1 MSHALFKGPD
11 RGAQIN
17 GPYRISDPP
26 LRSAFNGGGG
36 GSEMVIMQAQIWTVQ
51 DGARKSTVYNGY
63 RTPPSVLPLME
74 GGGGVRDG
82 YNAGADLDGSK
93 QSA

>member
-11 RGAQIN
+11 RDAQIN
-17 GPYRISDPP
+17 GPYRISNPP
-26 LRSAFNGGGG
+26 LRSSFNGGGG
-36 GSEMVIMQAQIWTVQ
+36 GGSKMVIMQAQLWTVQ

-74 GGGGVRDG
+74 GGGVRDG
-82 YNAGADLDGSK
+82 YNAGADLGGSK
-93 QSA
+93 QST